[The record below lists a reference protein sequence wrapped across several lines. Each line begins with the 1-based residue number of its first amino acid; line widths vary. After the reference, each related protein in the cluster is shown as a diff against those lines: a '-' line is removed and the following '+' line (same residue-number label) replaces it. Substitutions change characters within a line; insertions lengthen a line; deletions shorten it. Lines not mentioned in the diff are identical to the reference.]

1 MYRLF
6 IDVPIETMTIEQA
19 TEIATKIVQTCIES
33 NKSVLIGLSVEQV
46 NYRLGHDEDRQPRNY
61 LILDAAG
68 HAATKKSRINFK
80 NLLDTESH

>member
-6 IDVPIETMTIEQA
+6 IDVPIPAMTNEEA
-19 TEIATKIVQTCIES
+19 SAIAIGIVQTCIES
-33 NKSVLIGLSVEQV
+33 NKHKLIGLSLEQV

-68 HAATKKSRINFK
+68 HAATKKSRINLK
-80 NLLDTESH
+80 NLLDSESH

>member
-6 IDVPIETMTIEQA
+6 IDFPIAAMTNEEA
-19 TEIATKIVQTCIES
+19 SAIANGIVQACVES
-33 NKSVLIGLSVEQV
+33 NKDKLIGLSLEQV

-68 HAATKKSRINFK
+68 RAATKKSRIYLK
-80 NLLDTESH
+80 NPLDTETD

>member
-6 IDVPIETMTIEQA
+6 IDFPIEVMTNEQA
-19 TEIATKIVQTCIES
+19 TEIATKIVDICVES
-33 NKSVLIGLSVEQV
+33 NKHKLIGLSLEQV

-68 HAATKKSRINFK
+68 HAATKKSRISLK
-80 NLLDTESH
+80 NVVDTESH

>member
-6 IDVPIETMTIEQA
+6 IDVPIETMTTEQA
-19 TEIATKIVQTCIES
+19 AEIANKIVHACIES
-33 NKSVLIGLSVEQV
+33 NKSELIGLSVEQV

-68 HAATKKSRINFK
+68 HAATKKSRINLK